1 MDKLNQIIK
10 LRTIP
15 FTNPINHNHQCTST
29 VLSSLSTETELT
41 MASVTHSAP
50 SEISFRVAD
59 CVGKLPVQLHFLPLL
74 TQMSLPHVTV
84 TVARGQVL
92 QIKVI
97 INLKTKLCAHSS
109 CPFDRKTLLY
119 YPVVVVAAKGS
130 VKSSSASLLLLLLCH
145 DFCSPLDCFTSCM

>member
-74 TQMSLPHVTV
+74 TQMSG
-84 TVARGQVL
+84 GQVL